1 MNLQGFL
8 GNEQLKIRLSAMFS
22 QKKIPHC
29 ILLSG
34 PEGSGKRT
42 LSKLLAAAM
51 QCTDSGMVP
60 CRVCSQCH
68 KALNNSHP
76 DIIYVDDEDHKTI
89 PVSLVR
95 EICADVYIRPNEGN
109 RKIYVF
115 PYAEKLSVAGQN
127 TLLKVLEEPPAYA
140 VFLLLASNPGILLP
154 TVRSRCAEAHLSPLS
169 PELMLRELH
178 DRCPGH
184 TESDYQLAASTGYLG
199 QAVARLEQPLYSP
212 QTAAFAEA
220 FAARNSLQLLELLVP
235 MEKWKRDQILPE
247 LQAWEALLTEALSAR
262 YCRQPVSDQIRNI
275 QGSRT
280 APEILRAIEDIRTA
294 EIYCNANVGTAAI
307 CGSLAV
313 KLS

>member
-8 GNEQLKIRLSAMFS
+8 GNAQLKTRLTAMFS

-34 PEGSGKRT
+34 PEGSGKHT
-42 LSKLLAAAM
+42 LARLLAAAM
-51 QCTDSGMVP
+51 QCTDSGTVP
-60 CRVCSQCH
+60 CRVCPQCH
-68 KALNNSHP
+68 KALHNSHP
-76 DIIYVDDEDHKTI
+76 DIIYVDDDDHKTI
-89 PVSLVR
+89 PVSLIR
-95 EICADVYIRPNEGN
+95 DICADVYIRPNEGN

-115 PYAEKLSVAGQN
+115 PCAEKLSVAGQN

-154 TVRSRCAEAHLSPLS
+154 TVRSRCAEAHLSPLE
-169 PELMLRELH
+169 PQELLRALH

-184 TESDYQLAASTGYLG
+184 TEAEYQFAAATGYLG
-199 QAVARLEQPLYSP
+199 QAIARLEQPLYSE
-212 QTAAFAEA
+212 QTAAFAAA
-220 FAARNSLQLLELLVP
+220 FAARDSLQLLELLVP

-247 LQAWEALLTEALSAR
+247 LQAWIALLTEALSAR
-262 YCRQPVSDQIRNI
+262 YCRQSVSDSIRAI
-275 QGSRT
+275 QHNRT
-280 APEILRAIEDIRTA
+280 APEILGAIEALRTA
-294 EIYCNANVGTAAI
+294 ETHCNANVGTAAI

>member
-8 GNEQLKIRLSAMFS
+8 GNEQLKIRLSAMFA

-51 QCTDSGMVP
+51 QCTDPGTVP
-60 CRVCSQCH
+60 CRICSQCH
-68 KALNNSHP
+68 KALHNSHP

-169 PELMLRELH
+169 PELLLRELH

-184 TESDYQLAASTGYLG
+184 AEADYELAASTGYLG
-199 QAVARLEQPLYSP
+199 QAIARLEQPLYSP
-212 QTAAFAEA
+212 QTAVFAEA

-262 YCRQPVSDQIRNI
+262 YSRQPVGDQIRNI

-294 EIYCNANVGTAAI
+294 KIYCNTNVGTAAI

>member
-1 MNLQGFL
+1 MNLQGLL
-8 GNEQLKIRLSAMFS
+8 GNEQLKNRLSAMIS

-42 LSKLLAAAM
+42 LAKQLAAAM
-51 QCTDSGMVP
+51 QCTDSGRIP
-60 CRVCSQCH
+60 CRVCPQCR
-68 KALNNSHP
+68 KVLSGSHP

-89 PVSLVR
+89 PVSLIR
-95 EICADVYIRPNEGN
+95 EICADVYIRPNEGT

-154 TVRSRCAEAHLSPLS
+154 TVRSRCAEAHLSPL
-169 PELMLRELH
+169 PQELLYRELME
-178 DRCPGH
+178 RCPGH
-184 TESDYQLAASTGYLG
+184 TAADYRLAAATGYLG
-199 QAVARLEQPLYSP
+199 QAIARLEQPLYSP
-212 QTAAFAEA
+212 QTEA
-220 FAARNSLQLLELLVP
+220 FAAAFAAKNSLQLLELLVP
-235 MEKWKRDQILPE
+235 MEKWKRDQLLPE
-247 LQAWEALLTEALSAR
+247 LQAWTSLLTEALSAR
-262 YCRQPVSDQIRNI
+262 YCHQTVPNAVRNI
-275 QGSRT
+275 QSSRT
-280 APEILRAIEDIRTA
+280 APEILQAIEDIRIA
-294 EIYCNANVGTAAI
+294 EHYCNANVGTAAI

>member
-1 MNLQGFL
+1 MNLQSLL
-8 GNEQLKIRLSAMFS
+8 GNEQLKNRLSAMFA

-42 LSKLLAAAM
+42 LAKQLAAAM
-51 QCTDSGMVP
+51 QCTDSGRVP
-60 CRVCSQCH
+60 CRICPQCH
-68 KALNNSHP
+68 KALSGNHP

-89 PVSLVR
+89 PVSLIR
-95 EICADVYIRPNEGN
+95 EICADVYIRPNEGT

-154 TVRSRCAEAHLSPLS
+154 TVRSRCAEAHLSPL
-169 PELMLRELH
+169 PQELLLRELME
-178 DRCPGH
+178 RCPGH
-184 TESDYQLAASTGYLG
+184 TEADYRLAASTGYLG

-212 QTAAFAEA
+212 QTEA
-220 FAARNSLQLLELLVP
+220 FAAAFAAKNSLQLLELLVP
-235 MEKWKRDQILPE
+235 MEKWKRDQLLPE
-247 LQAWEALLTEALSAR
+247 LQAWTSLLTEALSAR
-262 YCRQPVSDQIRNI
+262 YCRQPVPNAIRNI
-275 QGSRT
+275 QSSRT
-280 APEILRAIEDIRTA
+280 APEILQAIEAIRIA
-294 EIYCNANVGTAAI
+294 ERHCNANVGTAAI